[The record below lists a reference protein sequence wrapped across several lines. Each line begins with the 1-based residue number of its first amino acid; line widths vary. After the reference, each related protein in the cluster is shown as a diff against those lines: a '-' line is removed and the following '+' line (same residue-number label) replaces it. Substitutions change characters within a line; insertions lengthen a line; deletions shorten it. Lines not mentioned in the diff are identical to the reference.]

1 MNDESFSGNTSG
13 VAMKYKLLAF
23 RQMTKI
29 KERYF
34 AEGLKIRLSLM
45 ANALS
50 VMGQGRIDTGDIE
63 IIFSHTLPEN
73 ETEIAQTVSL
83 LKDIVPSEQL
93 IKLLPYNFGV

>member
-1 MNDESFSGNTSG
+1 
-13 VAMKYKLLAF
+13 
-23 RQMTKI
+23 
-29 KERYF
+29 
-34 AEGLKIRLSLM
+34 IRLSLM